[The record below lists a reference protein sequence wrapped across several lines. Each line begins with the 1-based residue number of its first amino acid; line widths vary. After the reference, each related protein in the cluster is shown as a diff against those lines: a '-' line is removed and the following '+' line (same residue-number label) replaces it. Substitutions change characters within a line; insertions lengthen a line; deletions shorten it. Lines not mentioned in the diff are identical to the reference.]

1 MLVLALPPPFRE
13 LDPEEG
19 TPFGWCLFGETLLCI
34 MSAVDEQG
42 EAEPPEVPEAEEEQL
57 LEECPECP
65 GTPTVIASLT
75 PTTSSLVEL
84 VKEL

>member
-1 MLVLALPPPFRE
+1 MNDNYEKKILVTQKAL
-13 LDPEEG
+13 
-19 TPFGWCLFGETLLCI
+19 TFGWCLFGETLLCI

-57 LEECPECP
+57 LEEEECPECP

-84 VKEL
+84 VREL

>member
-1 MLVLALPPPFRE
+1 MKKIHVTQKAL
-13 LDPEEG
+13 
-19 TPFGWCLFGETLLCI
+19 TFGWCLFGETLLCI

>member
-1 MLVLALPPPFRE
+1 
-13 LDPEEG
+13 
-19 TPFGWCLFGETLLCI
+19 

-42 EAEPPEVPEAEEEQL
+42 EAEPPHVPEAEEEQL
-57 LEECPECP
+57 LEEDECGPP

-84 VKEL
+84 VREL

>member
-1 MLVLALPPPFRE
+1 MTQKAL
-13 LDPEEG
+13 
-19 TPFGWCLFGETLLCI
+19 TFGWCLFGETLLWI

-42 EAEPPEVPEAEEEQL
+42 EAEPPEAPDAEEEQL

-84 VKEL
+84 VREL

>member
-1 MLVLALPPPFRE
+1 
-13 LDPEEG
+13 
-19 TPFGWCLFGETLLCI
+19 

-42 EAEPPEVPEAEEEQL
+42 EAEPPEVPEADEEQL
-57 LEECPECP
+57 LDEEECPECP

-84 VKEL
+84 VREL